1 MQTASSNSKRCEIF
15 KNMSKKL
22 KKILIVLGVL
32 IVVGYFTFPIVKDY
46 MVNNMGK
53 RDLQSEDAAF
63 TLKAK
68 DFVAEFTAKEVE
80 ANKKFLEKP
89 VVISGSITSV
99 NDKEVIV
106 DEVVVCSFIAADA
119 SLKVGQTVNVKGRV
133 VGFDD
138 LMGSV
143 NMDQCSI
150 NK

>member
-1 MQTASSNSKRCEIF
+1 MN
-15 KNMSKKL
+15 KKM
-22 KKILIVLGVL
+22 KTILIIVGVL
-32 IVVGYFTFPIVKDY
+32 ILLGVIAGPKIKDY

-53 RDLQSEDAAF
+53 RDLQSEEAAF

-68 DFVAEFTAKEVE
+68 DFVAEFAAKEAD
-80 ANKKFLEKP
+80 ANKKYLEKP
-89 VVISGSITSV
+89 VVISGIITSV
-99 NDKEVIV
+99 NNKEVII
-106 DEVVVCSFIAADA
+106 DDVVVCGFTAAEA
-119 SLKVGQTVNVKGRV
+119 SLKVGQTVSVKGRV

>member
-1 MQTASSNSKRCEIF
+1 MN
-15 KNMSKKL
+15 
-22 KKILIVLGVL
+22 KKIKIMLFIGVIL
-32 IVVGYFTFPIVKDY
+32 LLTAYFTFPIVKDY

-53 RDLQSEDAAF
+53 RDLQSEEAAF

-68 DFVAEFTAKEVE
+68 DFVAEFAAKEAD
-80 ANKKFLEKP
+80 ANKKYLEKP
-89 VVISGSITSV
+89 VVISGIITSV
-99 NDKEVIV
+99 NNKEVII
-106 DEVVVCSFIAADA
+106 DEVVVCGFTGVKA
-119 SLKVGQTVNVKGRV
+119 SLKVGQTVSVKGRV

>member
-1 MQTASSNSKRCEIF
+1 MN
-15 KNMSKKL
+15 
-22 KKILIVLGVL
+22 KKIKIMLFIGVIL
-32 IVVGYFTFPIVKDY
+32 LLTTYFTFPIVKDY

-53 RDLQSEDAAF
+53 RDLQSEEAAF

-68 DFVAEFTAKEVE
+68 DFVAEFAAKEAD
-80 ANKKFLEKP
+80 ANKKYLEKP
-89 VVISGSITSV
+89 VVISGIITSV
-99 NDKEVIV
+99 NNKEVII
-106 DEVVVCSFIAADA
+106 DEVVVCGFTAVKA
-119 SLKVGQTVNVKGRV
+119 SLKAGQTVSVKGRV

>member
-1 MQTASSNSKRCEIF
+1 MKT
-15 KNMSKKL
+15 
-22 KKILIVLGVL
+22 ILIIVGVL
-32 IVVGYFTFPIVKDY
+32 ILLGVIAGPKIKDY

-53 RDLQSEDAAF
+53 RDLQSEEAAF

-68 DFVAEFTAKEVE
+68 DFVAEFAAKEAD
-80 ANKKFLEKP
+80 ANKKYLEKP
-89 VVISGSITSV
+89 VVISGIITSV
-99 NDKEVIV
+99 NNKEVII
-106 DEVVVCSFIAADA
+106 DEVVVCGFTGVKA
-119 SLKVGQTVNVKGRV
+119 SLKVGQTVSVKGRV

>member
-1 MQTASSNSKRCEIF
+1 MKT
-15 KNMSKKL
+15 
-22 KKILIVLGVL
+22 ILIIVGVL
-32 IVVGYFTFPIVKDY
+32 ILLGVIAGPKIKDY

-53 RDLQSEDAAF
+53 RDLQSEEAAF

-68 DFVAEFTAKEVE
+68 DFVAEFAAKEAD
-80 ANKKFLEKP
+80 ANKKYLEKP
-89 VVISGSITSV
+89 VVISGIITSV
-99 NDKEVIV
+99 NNKEVII
-106 DEVVVCSFIAADA
+106 DDVVVCGFTAAEA
-119 SLKVGQTVNVKGRV
+119 SLKVGQTVSVKGRV